1 MEQLTVVSTYN
12 NLGVRYMVFK
22 ITIITY
28 QINVKL
34 DYVIEV
40 MMSKKENQSGL
51 QANSISANAHAASA
65 YCSSVV
71 STS

>member
-40 MMSKKENQSGL
+40 MSKKENQSGL

>member
-1 MEQLTVVSTYN
+1 MEQLTVASTYN

-40 MMSKKENQSGL
+40 MSKKENQSGL